1 MLRLIA
7 LLPMILAGCS
17 GNALPE
23 LHPFTGTI
31 EQGGKPVTTGGLLF
45 QPVSGAVGH
54 TYNASVTADGRFDA
68 QTEQI
73 TATETKLLPGIPA
86 GVYRVTYHPPGDT
99 QRSDLAVT
107 LPDPV
112 TVAAGGTTVALSL
125 PVKAP
130 ADANPPDAPAPKK
143 DDTPKP
149 KKE

>member
-1 MLRLIA
+1 MV
-7 LLPMILAGCS
+7 LLPAVLAGCA

-54 TYNASVTADGRFDA
+54 TSNASVTADGRFAA

-73 TATETKLLPGIPA
+73 TGTETKLLPGIPV
-86 GVYRVTYHPPGDT
+86 GVYRVIYHPPGDT

-107 LPDPV
+107 LPDTV
-112 TVAAGGTTVALSL
+112 TVAAGGTTVALTL
-125 PVKAP
+125 PEKAP
-130 ADANPPDAPAPKK
+130 AAPATPPVTPPDGGETPPKGES
-143 DDTPKP
+143 
-149 KKE
+149 KKG